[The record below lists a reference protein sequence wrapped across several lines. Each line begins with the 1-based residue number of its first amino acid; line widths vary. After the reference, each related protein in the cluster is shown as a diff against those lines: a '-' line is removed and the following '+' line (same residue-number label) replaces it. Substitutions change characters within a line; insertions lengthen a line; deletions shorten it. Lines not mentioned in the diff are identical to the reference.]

1 MKGCGFFST
10 VFFMPNPP
18 KFKKTFTIVW
28 ILFLAA
34 CAIFILLN
42 PDKFTPNK
50 IAGFIAQFNSGML
63 LIYLIISMLRG
74 LTLVPSTPFVLA
86 GTILFSTQPYTV
98 LAISIIGI
106 IFSSTMIYYFSEYLG
121 FGTFLENKYPSKI
134 RRIEEYLQKP
144 GGFVFVFLWA
154 FFPAVPTDLVCY
166 VAGALRMNFLKYIVA
181 LTLGE
186 LILCSIYIFFY
197 GYLSQFFYGYFG

>member
-1 MKGCGFFST
+1 ME
-10 VFFMPNPP
+10 NQP

-28 ILFLAA
+28 ILFLII
-34 CAIFILLN
+34 CVVFILLN

-50 IAGFIAQFNSGML
+50 IAGFIEQFNRGML
-63 LIYLIISMLRG
+63 FIYLLISILRG
-74 LTLVPSTPFVLA
+74 WTLVPSTPFVLA
-86 GTILFSTQPYTV
+86 GTILFPAQSFIV
-98 LAISIIGI
+98 LAISMTGI

-121 FGTFLENKYPSKI
+121 FGTYLEKKYPTRI
-134 RRIEEYLQKP
+134 RQIEDYLQKP
-144 GGFVFVFLWA
+144 GGFIFVFLWA

-166 VAGALRMNFLKYIVA
+166 VAGSLRMNFLKYIVA

-197 GYLSQFFYGYFG
+197 GYLSQFFIQIYG